1 MQRRSNA
8 SVFMERGTRETKEV
22 RVADTVAFGTIEWL
36 DTYVKLFNENPEM
49 QAALKE
55 FTARVAYEFTD
66 RPDLIPKFVVME
78 EGVIKEYGELADDGE
93 MDYVIKAN
101 YEIWKSM
108 TEGDLDPM
116 NALMSGK
123 LKVRG
128 NMAALLKHAEGFKA
142 TFDIVQA
149 IPTVF
154 D

>member
-1 MQRRSNA
+1 M
-8 SVFMERGTRETKEV
+8 
-22 RVADTVAFGTIEWL
+22 ADTVAFGTMEWL
-36 DTYVKLFNENPEM
+36 DTYVKLFNEHPEM
-49 QAALKE
+49 SEALKG
-55 FTARVAYEFTD
+55 FTARVGYEFTD
-66 RPDLIPKFVVME
+66 RPDLVPKFAFME
-78 EGVIKEYGELADDGE
+78 NGVIKEHGELTDDSAVDFLIRAD
-93 MDYVIKAN
+93 

-108 TEGDLDPM
+108 TEGELDPM
-116 NALMSGK
+116 NALMAGK